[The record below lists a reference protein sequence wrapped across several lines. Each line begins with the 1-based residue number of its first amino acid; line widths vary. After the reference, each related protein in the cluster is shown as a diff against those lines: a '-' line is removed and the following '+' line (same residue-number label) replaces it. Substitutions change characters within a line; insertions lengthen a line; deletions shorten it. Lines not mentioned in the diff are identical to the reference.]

1 MLDSNLIGIFIDG
14 KEIGWCHEA
23 PKERVREAIQ
33 KAVEEGTKHS
43 LWGLRNC
50 AGVWLEW

>member
-1 MLDSNLIGIFIDG
+1 MLDSNLVGIFIDG

-23 PKERVREAIQ
+23 PKERVRETIQ